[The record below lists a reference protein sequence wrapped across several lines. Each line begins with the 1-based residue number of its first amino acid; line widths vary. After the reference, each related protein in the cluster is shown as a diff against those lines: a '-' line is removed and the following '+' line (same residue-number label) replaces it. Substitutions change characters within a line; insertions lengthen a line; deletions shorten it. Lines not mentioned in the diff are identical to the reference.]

1 MTNPIKLGLFLGSV
15 IAFCLG
21 STLANS
27 AAKEVRIAFFL
38 EWATPNQ
45 EDKVKKTF
53 DKAFGIPVKWTN
65 FATGGEMTEAMLSGD
80 IDISYSQGLTP
91 FVNAVNAK
99 APIKLVDV
107 AVLYGMGGTTCVV
120 SKASGITKENASQLE
135 GKKIAVPLGTMA
147 DYVFK
152 ETMKVV
158 GADPSKM
165 KVVDMNPEDGS
176 AALVNG
182 DVTMACLFGGK
193 SIKKAEEVGKKMLTV
208 QEAKDAGI
216 AGIDIVSVT
225 NKFMKENPGMVQTFV
240 EVTHEANARWR
251 AGKSDYAIIAKDA
264 AMDLAGTK
272 KQMNGFDF
280 PDATTIKSQYMNK
293 GGILMKYL
301 NVMGNMFATSENPAL
316 KDYSA
321 VVTTK
326 FLP

>member
-1 MTNPIKLGLFLGSV
+1 MKKIISV
-15 IAFCLG
+15 ILGAFIALNF
-21 STLANS
+21 SLSVVNA

-45 EDKVKKTF
+45 EDKVKKAF

-99 APIKLVDV
+99 APIILVDI

-120 SKASGITKENASQLE
+120 SNASRITKANASDLE
-135 GKKIAVPLGTMA
+135 GRKVAVPLGTMA

-152 ETMKVV
+152 ETMRVV

-165 KVVDMNPEDGS
+165 KVIDMNPEDGS

-182 DVTMACLFGGK
+182 DVDMACLFGGT
-193 SIKKAEEVGKKMLTV
+193 SIKKAEEAGKKMLTV
-208 QEAKDAGI
+208 KEAKDAGI
-216 AGIDIVSVT
+216 AGIDITSVT
-225 NKFMKENPGMVQTFV
+225 NKFLRENPGMVRTFV
-240 EVTHEANARWR
+240 EVTHEANARFNSGR
-251 AGKSDYAIIAKDA
+251 SNMSVIAKDA

-272 KQMNGFDF
+272 NQMGGFEF
-280 PDATTIKSQYMNK
+280 PDADTMRSKYMNR
-293 GGILMKYL
+293 GGILMNYL
-301 NVMGNMFATSENPAL
+301 SVMGNMFATSENPAL
-316 KDYSA
+316 NDYSQ
-321 VVTTK
+321 VVTTR

>member
-1 MTNPIKLGLFLGSV
+1 MKKIINFILGAVVALNLSASV
-15 IAFCLG
+15 
-21 STLANS
+21 AN
-27 AAKEVRIAFFL
+27 AASKEVRIAFFL

-45 EDKVKKTF
+45 EDKVKKAF
-53 DKAFGIPVKWTN
+53 DRAFGVPVKWTN

-99 APIKLVDV
+99 APIILVDI

-120 SKASGITKENASQLE
+120 SNASGITKRNASDLE
-135 GKKIAVPLGTMA
+135 GKKVAVPLGTMA

-152 ETMKVV
+152 ETMRVV

-165 KVVDMNPEDGS
+165 KVIDMNPEDGS

-182 DVTMACLFGGK
+182 DVAMACLFGGK
-193 SIKKAEEVGKKMLTV
+193 SIKKAEEAGKIMLTV
-208 QEAKDAGI
+208 AEAKDAGI
-216 AGIDIVSVT
+216 AGIDITSVN
-225 NKFMKENPGMVQTFV
+225 NKFLKENPGMVRTFV
-240 EVTHEANARWR
+240 EVTHEANARFN
-251 AGKSDYAIIAKDA
+251 AGKSDMNIIAKDA

-272 KQMNGFDF
+272 NQMGGFEF
-280 PDATTIKSQYMNK
+280 PDAATMKSKYMNK
-293 GGILMKYL
+293 GGILMNYL

-321 VVTTK
+321 VVDTSY
-326 FLP
+326 LPM

>member
-1 MTNPIKLGLFLGSV
+1 MKKIISV
-15 IAFCLG
+15 ILGAFIALNF
-21 STLANS
+21 SLSVVNA

-45 EDKVKKTF
+45 EDKVKKAF

-99 APIKLVDV
+99 APIILVDI

-120 SKASGITKENASQLE
+120 SNASRITKANASDLE
-135 GKKIAVPLGTMA
+135 GRKVAVPLGTMA

-152 ETMKVV
+152 ETMRVV

-165 KVVDMNPEDGS
+165 KVIDMNPEDGS

-182 DVTMACLFGGK
+182 DVDMACLFGGT
-193 SIKKAEEVGKKMLTV
+193 SIKKAEEAGKKMLTV

-216 AGIDIVSVT
+216 AGIDITSVT
-225 NKFMKENPGMVQTFV
+225 NKFLRENPGMVRTFV
-240 EVTHEANARWR
+240 EVTHEANARFNSGR
-251 AGKSDYAIIAKDA
+251 SNMSVIAKDA

-272 KQMNGFDF
+272 KQMGGFEF
-280 PDATTIKSQYMNK
+280 PDADTMRSKYMNR
-293 GGILMKYL
+293 GGILMNYL
-301 NVMGNMFATSENPAL
+301 SVMGNMFATSENPAL
-316 KDYSA
+316 NDYSQ
-321 VVTTK
+321 VVTTR